1 MKETNKIYKEN
12 EMVESVRSMFIL
24 GCAKDKNGVAKVITK
39 GDNPKAF
46 VTLYIAGNEDDNTT
60 TKFID
65 FVVSEKKYKELNEN
79 GVNLFEKSKTP
90 VKVRYIINE
99 YIGKDGQTKVL
110 REIVNI
116 AMKGVYGWVWVIESK
131 TKKDAPVIKNNNK
144 ALPF

>member
-1 MKETNKIYKEN
+1 MKETKQVYKEN

-24 GCAKDKNGVAKVITK
+24 GCSKDKNGLAKVLTK
-39 GDNPKAF
+39 GENKKAF

-60 TKFID
+60 TNFIE
-65 FVVSEKKYKELNEN
+65 FVVNEKKYKELCEK

-90 VKVRYIINE
+90 VKARYIINE

-110 REIVNI
+110 RELVNI

-131 TKKDAPVIKNNNK
+131 TKKDAPTIKNNNK